1 MEGLLSVLLPNVF
14 LQVFF
19 FSLYGLSFL
28 SFFVILIF
36 MLKYRFVIFYLF
48 LNVILLTTNT
58 GRYDT
63 VLRGL

>member
-1 MEGLLSVLLPNVF
+1 MEGLLSNVF

-19 FSLYGLSFL
+19 YNEYGLSF
-28 SFFVILIF
+28 FIVFHNFF
-36 MLKYRFVIFYLF
+36 MLKYHFIIFYLF

-63 VLRGL
+63 VLRGLQS